1 MRTIPCH
8 DESCNHDK
16 DLTHAD
22 PRGTRVAP
30 TGEWRFWVGTAADG
44 AKVDAN
50 VTRVLLTSALPVEVQ
65 P

>member
-1 MRTIPCH
+1 M
-8 DESCNHDK
+8 
-16 DLTHAD
+16 THAD